1 MIKYIC
7 EDPKKV
13 RERSLDCSQISQTS
27 DIPDDNF
34 TKSLNSLDCFGISF
48 NCLNNLEFKIR
59 EMSVSFNETTAS
71 QIKG

>member
-1 MIKYIC
+1 MINYIC

-13 RERSLDCSQISQTS
+13 REGSLDCSQINQS

-34 TKSLNSLDCFGISF
+34 TKSLNSLDCFTISC

-59 EMSVSFNETTAS
+59 EMSVSFKETTAS